1 MDQQQARVIAPQDL
15 IGVTEAAR
23 IRGVS
28 RPTITRQIESGK
40 LAYVAKLDGKRGAY
54 VLDRNDVKGA
64 K

>member
-1 MDQQQARVIAPQDL
+1 MIQPGDL
-15 IGVTEAAR
+15 IGVAEAAR
-23 IRGVS
+23 IMGVS

-40 LAYVAKLDGKRGAY
+40 LAYVAKLDGQRGPY